1 MQEYNNTD
9 SYPDSVRAASIQVGS
24 VDDLYCNYLYGRDVD
39 ATGKFC
45 AGGKVDACQEDS
57 GGPLMCEQNGRYQ
70 LVGLVSSGKGC
81 GSYPGLYTEV
91 AKYTDWIIDWVSVLD
106 TIDF

>member
-1 MQEYNNTD
+1 
-9 SYPDSVRAASIQVGS
+9 
-24 VDDLYCNYLYGRDVD
+24 
-39 ATGKFC
+39 
-45 AGGKVDACQEDS
+45 
-57 GGPLMCEQNGRYQ
+57 MCEQNGRYQ